1 MAEVLTMQVNSNIGK
16 VAKETKDW
24 AKSLDEVNEQVT
36 IQNKVI
42 NDLEKDLIKLKQ
54 QQDAIPKGA
63 FFAGMGDLNKKIRE
77 TSNELKLEKLA
88 LKDLTNQQKE
98 ATTEVKK
105 YNKAQKEQEDAIKGT
120 IGNFQV
126 FGVSINGIRKSIS
139 QIIPL
144 MRLMFKTIMRGILS
158 TGIGAL
164 LIAFGSLVT
173 YVTSTKEGMDKLNV
187 VLAKVGA
194 FFNVIKDRISTVGK
208 AVSLFM
214 RGKFKEAA
222 ASIKDVFKD
231 VTKEIKEET
240 KAAGELEKATQRL
253 RDRQNEFT
261 IEKVK
266 TRKEIEKAR
275 LLAEDETKSAE
286 ERREALEKALKLEQ
300 ETSSE
305 EVKLA
310 KERARIFEENMK
322 MSKHTAAEE
331 EELANL
337 KAEIIRKEIAS
348 LRLQK
353 RVKTEMNEM
362 DNEIARKKKE
372 EEDEAE
378 RKRKEKEKADKKRA
392 DEEIALAKKVA
403 AQKMAIL
410 KAEED
415 FKKATIEKGFGAAS
429 ALAGENAALSK
440 GVAAAQTI
448 YQTQQGIMAA
458 MGATSVGDKLLP
470 YPVRLANAIATG
482 VMGAAALSKILSTN
496 PTGGGASAGATPT
509 ATSQTPAPQMLG
521 GAFTLGGG
529 EQPEPL
535 KAFVVTDEMTNSQN
549 QLANI
554 RRRATI

>member
-1 MAEVLTMQVNSNIGK
+1 MAEVLTMEVKSNVGK
-16 VAKETKDW
+16 VAKETKEW
-24 AKSLDEVNEQVT
+24 GKSLEDVNEQ
-36 IQNKVI
+36 INLQNKEI
-42 NDLEKDLIKLKQ
+42 IAQERELIKLKAQ
-54 QQDAIPKGA
+54 RDKIGKDGWSAGLPK
-63 FFAGMGDLNKKIRE
+63 LNKKIAR
-77 TSNELKLEKLA
+77 TTELLQLEKNT

-105 YNKAQKEQEDAIKGT
+105 YNKAQKEQEDAVKGT

-144 MRLMFKTIMRGILS
+144 MRLMFKTITRGIIS

-164 LIAFGSLVT
+164 LIAFGTLVT
-173 YVTSTKEGMDKLNV
+173 YVRSTKEGMDKLNV

-194 FFNVIKDRISTVGK
+194 FFTVIKDRISSVGE
-208 AVSLFM
+208 AVGFFFS
-214 RGKFKEAA
+214 GEFKKAA
-222 ASIKDVFKD
+222 ASLKEALKDVR
-231 VTKEIKEET
+231 KEIKEET
-240 KAAGELEKATQRL
+240 AAAVELEKATQRL

-300 ETSSE
+300 ETSNE
-305 EVKLA
+305 EVRLA
-310 KERARIFEENMK
+310 KEKARIFEENMK

-372 EEDEAE
+372 EEAEAE
-378 RKRKEKEKADKKRA
+378 KKRKEEEKQRKKF
-392 DEEIALAKKVA
+392 EEEEFESAKKLALKKKKLEEEVQA
-403 AQKMAIL
+403 ARL
-410 KAEED
+410 KAID
-415 FKKATIEKGFGAAS
+415 MGFSAAAS
-429 ALAGENAALSK
+429 LVAESDAASK
-440 GVAAAQTI
+440 AVAVAKTI
-448 YQTQQGIMAA
+448 YNTQQAIMNA
-458 MGATSVGDKLLP
+458 M
-470 YPVRLANAIATG
+470 ANVPAPFNVAQAVATG
-482 VMGAAALSKILSTN
+482 VMGAKAIQNILSTT
-496 PTGGGASAGATPT
+496 PDSTGGSSVPT
-509 ATSQTPAPQMLG
+509 ATSQTPSPQMLG
-521 GAFTLGGG
+521 GAFELSNGM
-529 EQPEPL
+529 QPEPL